1 MATKTCKVCKRSTGH
16 YECPKCGC
24 EYHLPCKKYPDHM
37 TSNKCPECGKVR

>member
-24 EYHLPCKKYPDHM
+24 EYHLPCKKYPEYE
-37 TSNKCPECGKVR
+37 KLWPIALKRKAQ